1 MMCDLAQWLVDEL
14 GDSVARLESQVFGCV
29 PPGRRKEHADG
40 GGKSI
45 DWTAFHVSR
54 HAALALAVVGA
65 SLPRHDA
72 ERLVTG
78 AGLNEAEPRWAYELD
93 GATVEAETIATFMSV
108 RSYLGQVDPAAL
120 SGVPDADRVLEE
132 SALDRGEYGWLYAMW
147 VGKPLGWFVRW
158 PLTGH
163 LTNHVGEMIATRD
176 RMGLS
181 PF

>member
-1 MMCDLAQWLVDEL
+1 MTYDLAQWLVEDL
-14 GDSVARLESQVFGCV
+14 GDSVARLKGQVFGCV
-29 PPGRRKEHADG
+29 PPGRRKERADG

-65 SLPRHDA
+65 SLPLHDA
-72 ERLVTG
+72 DGLGTG
-78 AGLNEAEPRWAYELD
+78 AGLNESEPGWACELD
-93 GATVEAETIATFMSV
+93 GATVEAETIATFMNV
-108 RSYLGQVDPAAL
+108 RSYLGQVDPATL
-120 SGVPDADRVLEE
+120 TGEPDVDPVLEA
-132 SALDRGEYGWLYAMW
+132 SRLDRGEFGWLYAMW
-147 VGKPLGWFVRW
+147 AGKPLAWFVRW